1 MIEKIH
7 TLTDHVDELYK
18 NWFLDYASYVILERA
33 IPLLTDGLKPV
44 QRRILHAMKKM
55 HDGRYHKVAN
65 IIGQTMQ
72 YHPHGDASIG
82 DALVNLGQK
91 GLLIDTQG
99 NWGDIRTGDC
109 AAAPRYIEGKLSQ
122 FALDILFYDE
132 NTQWQESYDGRNQE
146 PIALPVKF
154 PLLLAQGVEGIA
166 VGLSTKILPHNF
178 LELIDASIA
187 ILENREFK
195 LYPDF
200 PTGGLADVREYNDGI
215 RGSRILS
222 RAKMEIVDSKTIRIT
237 EIPYGVSTES
247 LIESIIKAND
257 LGKIKIKKITDRTA
271 RDIDICIEL
280 YPDTN
285 PNITIDALYALT
297 DCQISISPICCVIQD
312 SKPQFFSISEILKI
326 NTMQTKSLL
335 QKELQFELENLEK
348 KKFSLQLEQI
358 FISKKIYQFIEKCT
372 SWEEVLETVMQKL
385 QSAVKKLD
393 RNITQEDI
401 TALTELK
408 FKQIA
413 KYNAEQSQKN
423 IDKLTEEIKKIK
435 NNIEHI
441 TEYTINYYKR
451 LREKYGTGHER
462 RTKLTNFETIQATD
476 VVANN
481 QKLYVNRQEGFV
493 GYGLKKD
500 EFVTDCSDLDDVIVF
515 LKNGTFKVVKI
526 SDKIFVGKD
535 IIYVSIWKKNDEKTI
550 YNMIYQDST
559 DNLARVKRFNVTSII
574 HDKEYNLAPKCTSPK
589 VLYLT
594 ANPNGETEV
603 VTIHFHPLCKA
614 KNKTIDY
621 NFVDIDV
628 KKKESQGNILCK
640 YPIMRIT
647 HKIDNPM
654 IQTGTSVWYD
664 PTTGRLNSEQH
675 GEYLG
680 SFLDDDSILVL
691 YDTGYYQITTWNFSN
706 HYDMEHIKIITKYNS
721 ETVITA
727 IYLETAKNKY
737 YLKRFQIDTTKLD
750 EKFDFLP
757 EENAKL
763 IHITIEDDPY
773 IKITTQRKRPE
784 RNQVDLLQL
793 SSLIAVKGR
802 KAQGNML
809 SNFPIIK
816 IEPCQAPDHSN
827 TEETNTTN
835 NNNDSK
841 THDKKSNKTKTSQYM
856 EDLFFID

>member
-1 MIEKIH
+1 
-7 TLTDHVDELYK
+7 
-18 NWFLDYASYVILERA
+18 
-33 IPLLTDGLKPV
+33 
-44 QRRILHAMKKM
+44 
-55 HDGRYHKVAN
+55 
-65 IIGQTMQ
+65 
-72 YHPHGDASIG
+72 
-82 DALVNLGQK
+82 
-91 GLLIDTQG
+91 
-99 NWGDIRTGDC
+99 
-109 AAAPRYIEGKLSQ
+109 
-122 FALDILFYDE
+122 
-132 NTQWQESYDGRNQE
+132 
-146 PIALPVKF
+146 
-154 PLLLAQGVEGIA
+154 
-166 VGLSTKILPHNF
+166 
-178 LELIDASIA
+178 
-187 ILENREFK
+187 
-195 LYPDF
+195 
-200 PTGGLADVREYNDGI
+200 
-215 RGSRILS
+215 
-222 RAKMEIVDSKTIRIT
+222 
-237 EIPYGVSTES
+237 
-247 LIESIIKAND
+247 
-257 LGKIKIKKITDRTA
+257 
-271 RDIDICIEL
+271 
-280 YPDTN
+280 
-285 PNITIDALYALT
+285 
-297 DCQISISPICCVIQD
+297 
-312 SKPQFFSISEILKI
+312 
-326 NTMQTKSLL
+326 
-335 QKELQFELENLEK
+335 
-348 KKFSLQLEQI
+348 
-358 FISKKIYQFIEKCT
+358 
-372 SWEEVLETVMQKL
+372 
-385 QSAVKKLD
+385 
-393 RNITQEDI
+393 
-401 TALTELK
+401 
-408 FKQIA
+408 
-413 KYNAEQSQKN
+413 
-423 IDKLTEEIKKIK
+423 
-435 NNIEHI
+435 
-441 TEYTINYYKR
+441 
-451 LREKYGTGHER
+451 
-462 RTKLTNFETIQATD
+462 
-476 VVANN
+476 
-481 QKLYVNRQEGFV
+481 
-493 GYGLKKD
+493 
-500 EFVTDCSDLDDVIVF
+500 
-515 LKNGTFKVVKI
+515 
-526 SDKIFVGKD
+526 
-535 IIYVSIWKKNDEKTI
+535 
-550 YNMIYQDST
+550 MIYQDST
-559 DNLARVKRFNVTSII
+559 DNLARVKRFNATSII

-654 IQTGTSVWYD
+654 TQTGTSVWYD
-664 PTTGRLNSEQH
+664 PTTGRLNSEQR

-773 IKITTQRKRPE
+773 IKLTTQRKRPE